1 VSERLVAIGEIM
13 RPHGLAGT
21 LRIKALTD
29 RPERFERLT
38 DCIVWDPDADVR
50 ARRVVEGVSRQR
62 ETILLKLAGVN
73 GVAEASA
80 LIGRLV
86 AVPEGDALPLPKG
99 QFYPWQLAG
108 CRVETEDGTS
118 VGIVTGIEHGP
129 AQDLWVVAAG
139 GRERLIPAVPEIV
152 VAVDLGARRV
162 VIRPPE
168 GLLEL

>member
-21 LRIKALTD
+21 LRVKALTD
-29 RPERFERLT
+29 RPERFEGLA
-38 DCIVWDPDADVR
+38 DCVVWDPQADIR
-50 ARRVVEGVSRQR
+50 ARRVIERVSRQR
-62 ETILLKLAGVN
+62 ETILLKLAEVD
-73 GVAEASA
+73 GVAAASA

-108 CRVETEDGTS
+108 CRVETEDGKP
-118 VGIVTGIEHGP
+118 VGRVTGIEYGP
-129 AQDLWVVAAG
+129 AQDLWIVAAG
-139 GRERLIPAVPEIV
+139 GRERLVPAVPEIV